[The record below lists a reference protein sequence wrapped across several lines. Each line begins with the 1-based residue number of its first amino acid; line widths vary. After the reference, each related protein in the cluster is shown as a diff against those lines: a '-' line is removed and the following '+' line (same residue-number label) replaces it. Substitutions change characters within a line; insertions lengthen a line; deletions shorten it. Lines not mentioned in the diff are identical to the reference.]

1 MIRMGITG
9 DMSIS
14 SALELFPQLFPLFQ
28 QIGMCCVND
37 ENANLTVNEICRQ
50 CHVDT
55 DSFLEAAASVVG

>member
-28 QIGMCCVND
+28 QIGMCCVNE
-37 ENANLTVNEICRQ
+37 ENENLTVDELCRQ
-50 CHVDT
+50 YHVDT
-55 DSFLEAAASVVG
+55 DSFLEASASVIS

>member
-37 ENANLTVNEICRQ
+37 ETRI
-50 CHVDT
+50 
-55 DSFLEAAASVVG
+55 